1 MPSHPL
7 FWLAGATFLI
17 VIAAALWNLNSTR
30 RRQKYGRNV
39 KGMGGE
45 HDPLR

>member
-17 VIAAALWNLNSTR
+17 VLFLAAWNFNSTR
-30 RRQKYGRNV
+30 RRQKYR
-39 KGMGGE
+39 KDTHGMGGKN
-45 HDPLR
+45 DPLK